1 MNGIQFFQWGLGKQ
15 VPFRLRGA
23 EVVDRLTLSDP
34 NASFTAVSKESYE
47 VVTCSHGGFQYF
59 VYEIPVWNFQDKK
72 QRITFIN
79 SDNMLRVDCRSSD
92 SCCKFGSNVITN
104 IVLSKDKTTFT
115 NARDINENDVILQCF
130 TSWDDVWIISNF
142 FKNQYSVF
150 ILFQVG
156 FYSVGSSPTPQGE
169 ISVMLPP
176 NITDSF

>member
-1 MNGIQFFQWGLGKQ
+1 
-15 VPFRLRGA
+15 
-23 EVVDRLTLSDP
+23 
-34 NASFTAVSKESYE
+34 
-47 VVTCSHGGFQYF
+47 
-59 VYEIPVWNFQDKK
+59 
-72 QRITFIN
+72 
-79 SDNMLRVDCRSSD
+79 MLHVNCHSSD
-92 SCCKFGSNVITN
+92 SCCKFGSKVITN

-130 TSWDDVWIISNF
+130 TSWDDVWITSNF

-169 ISVMLPP
+169 IFVMLPP